1 MIMCAVDLSE
11 VSEDLP
17 ILTRGNV
24 KTKELLSGLINKA
37 SKKKSFLS
45 KSCDLPILQLI

>member
-24 KTKELLSGLINKA
+24 KTKELLSELTNKA
-37 SKKKSFLS
+37 NKQKSFLS
-45 KSCDLPILQLI
+45 KRCGLPILQQI